1 MIVVDTNVLSALTR
15 PAPDQTVLTWLDAQP
30 RSSIWT
36 TSVTLFELRVGIATM
51 PDGHRRA
58 TLEAIADRIIGEII
72 EIRILPFDAPAAEAS
87 AALTAVRRQRGRPG
101 ELRDTMI
108 AGIAIARRATLAT
121 RNTRRF
127 ADLPVAVINPW
138 AD

>member
-15 PAPDQTVLTWLDAQP
+15 SAPDQTVVTWLDTQP

-36 TSVTLFELRVGIATM
+36 TSVTLFELRVGIAVM
-51 PDGHRRA
+51 PDGRRRA
-58 TLEAIADRIIGEII
+58 TLEGMADRIIGEIL
-72 EIRILPFDAPAAEAS
+72 ERRILPFDAAAAEAS
-87 AALTAVRRQRGRPG
+87 AALAALRRRQGTPG

-121 RNTRRF
+121 RNTRHF
-127 ADLPVAVINPW
+127 ADLPVPVVNPW

>member
-51 PDGHRRA
+51 PDGRRRA

-72 EIRILPFDAPAAEAS
+72 EFRILPFDAPAAEAS

-121 RNTRRF
+121 RNIRHF